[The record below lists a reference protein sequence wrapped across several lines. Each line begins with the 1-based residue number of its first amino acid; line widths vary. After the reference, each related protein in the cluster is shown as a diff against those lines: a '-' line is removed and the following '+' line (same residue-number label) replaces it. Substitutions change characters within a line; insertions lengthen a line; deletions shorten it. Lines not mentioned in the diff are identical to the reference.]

1 MVGDTLDSRAEI
13 LAFMV
18 LTTFQW
24 MASSTVKVGVMI
36 VLISALQGGLDKR
49 IRVMHPGH
57 ELLLLLTLGMIVG
70 PRTSGALQF
79 FSAAVIPLITSLM
92 IVSSVFVY
100 PVFVHSRHFTNTEY
114 MNE

>member
-1 MVGDTLDSRAEI
+1 MDGFLDCKSGGDDRIDFSFA
-13 LAFMV
+13 
-18 LTTFQW
+18 
-24 MASSTVKVGVMI
+24 
-36 VLISALQGGLDKR
+36 GGLDKM

-57 ELLLLLTLGMIVG
+57 ELLLLLTLGMTVG

-79 FSAAVIPLITSLM
+79 FSAAVITLITSLM